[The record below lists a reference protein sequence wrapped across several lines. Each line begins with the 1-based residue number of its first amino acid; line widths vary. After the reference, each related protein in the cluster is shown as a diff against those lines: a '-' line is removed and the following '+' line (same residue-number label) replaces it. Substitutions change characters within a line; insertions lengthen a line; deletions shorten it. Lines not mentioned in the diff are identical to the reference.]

1 MININNIISQSLSN
15 IGNPNL
21 VSQSLTAASILPKSA
36 VASNNSIGISDTK
49 IKEVIEQISIEKIE
63 HEVEKLLIE
72 KLVSDESLDS
82 IYNRLSNDVLDSAEL
97 AINTYM
103 MNMSTTENIEK
114 LHIKISDR
122 IKEINDKLDSN
133 INNNNQDKLEIQN
146 LRHSYKCLEKELFI
160 VKSRLDDLNI
170 SIKELNLIINNKKNL
185 KTRIFSFI
193 KRLIS

>member
-1 MININNIISQSLSN
+1 MININKIISQSLSN

-49 IKEVIEQISIEKIE
+49 IKEVIEKIE

-133 INNNNQDKLEIQN
+133 INNNQDKLEIQN

>member
-1 MININNIISQSLSN
+1 MININKIISQSLSN

-21 VSQSLTAASILPKSA
+21 VSQSLTAALILPKSA

-49 IKEVIEQISIEKIE
+49 IKEVIEQISIEKIK

-133 INNNNQDKLEIQN
+133 INNNQDKLEIQN